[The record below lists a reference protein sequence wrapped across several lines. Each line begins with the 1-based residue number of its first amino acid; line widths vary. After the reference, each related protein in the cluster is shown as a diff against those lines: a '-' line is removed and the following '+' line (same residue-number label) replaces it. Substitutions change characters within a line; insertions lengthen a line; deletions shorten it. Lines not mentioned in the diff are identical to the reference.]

1 MFKKILFILIFLSLL
16 GCSQASENV
25 PMPLPV
31 VTPRPDW
38 QKVSV
43 EGFQMFLPESYLI
56 GTSIDFDSTIN
67 NIRKMGP
74 QFEDVANTLNQNREA
89 IITFAVDKKI
99 GDSGGVTQIIVGKI
113 SWSSNESAENYMNA
127 LIENLPN
134 QIQVLHSEI
143 FSDKNYPMFQ
153 IISAVNSP
161 QSGDIKQVIYG
172 IQNGGAI
179 WQIVFTTPSDE
190 YELRLSEFEQVVETV
205 VIPFTQDKPNNQ
217 NGNSTSVIIG
227 VALIVIGLTLN
238 TMYRKR
244 KKEVIKEA
252 VKKEIT
258 KKKVVKKKK
267 A

>member
-1 MFKKILFILIFLSLL
+1 MHKTFKKILFVLIFLSLL
-16 GCSQASENV
+16 GCSQASENT
-25 PMPLPV
+25 PMPSPV

-56 GTSIDFDSTIN
+56 GTSIDFESTIN

-74 QFEDVANTLNQNREA
+74 EFEDAANALNQNREA

-99 GDSGGVTQIIVGKI
+99 GDSGVVTQIIVGKI
-113 SWSSNESAENYMNA
+113 SWSSNESVENYMNG
-127 LIENLPN
+127 LIDNLPS
-134 QIQVLHSEI
+134 QIQVSHSEI
-143 FSDKNYPMFQ
+143 FSDRNYPMFQ
-153 IISAVNSP
+153 IISGVSSP
-161 QSGDIKQVIYG
+161 QTGDLKQVIYG

-190 YELRLSEFEQVVETV
+190 YESRLSEFEQIVETV
-205 VIPFTQDKPNNQ
+205 VIPFSQDKTNNQ
-217 NGNSTSVIIG
+217 NGNSTSVIVG
-227 VALIVIGLTLN
+227 VALIGISLILKAV
-238 TMYRKR
+238 YPKR
-244 KKEVIKEA
+244 KKEV